1 MTIDLNLFYARDT
14 SDKDVKKF
22 CKLHDIE
29 LSVHPAGYP
38 MMFLE
43 FEHTRGEEL
52 SVVLDLCECK
62 ENVTVYLMQLN
73 HLGQGAKSKQI
84 QKRIE
89 QSGSKIIVP
98 EKKLEKRGPKP
109 KHGLTQEQIE
119 EYRLDFDKGVLS
131 QQAII
136 DKILR
141 DTGNKLTRY
150 QLANLYNKPK
160 K

>member
-62 ENVTVYLMQLN
+62 DNVTVYLMQLN

-109 KHGLTQEQIE
+109 KHGLTKDEIE
-119 EYRLDFDKGVLS
+119 RYRLDVEAGVLT

-136 DKILR
+136 NKILR
-141 DTGNKLTRY
+141 DTGKKVTRY
-150 QLANLYNKPK
+150 QLDTLYK
-160 K
+160 KQGK